1 MKTIERLT
9 MAGLIGLVI
18 LNPKP
23 FASIASG
30 ITDAFRNAVKLGT
43 GKG

>member
-9 MAGLIGLVI
+9 MAGLFGLVI

-23 FASIASG
+23 FATILKAVSD
-30 ITDAFRNAVKLGT
+30 TFRNTVKLGT
-43 GKG
+43 GGK